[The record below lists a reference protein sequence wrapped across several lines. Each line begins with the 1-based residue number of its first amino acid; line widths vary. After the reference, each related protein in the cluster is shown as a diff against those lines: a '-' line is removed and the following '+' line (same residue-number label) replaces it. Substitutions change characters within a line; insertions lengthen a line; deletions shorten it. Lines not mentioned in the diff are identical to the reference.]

1 MNWPADSSGA
11 TIALEGPLAAGSLRA
26 LASHG
31 PLQHLSIHDRAV
43 FGLRQARELTSLPG
57 IERLRLFCPVTR
69 AAASVLLEVPGLRVL
84 ELFELRAG
92 GKLSGFDIPRSLE
105 RAHWSWYAL
114 QPGDFEAIAQSLTLR
129 AIGTGD
135 AVITP
140 AAFDALLAM
149 PRLDW
154 LSLESSGID
163 DALASRLRTGTA
175 LRSLFLAVNPLTRA
189 GLRHIVR
196 LESLRELDLWK
207 TAITLDDLDLLQA
220 LPQLEYLSI
229 GSGDPEDAT
238 RRYDPDRLLPRLAR
252 LPSLQRL
259 ELDGIVLNE
268 TQRAAYAAR
277 FAELKLVER

>member
-1 MNWPADSSGA
+1 M
-11 TIALEGPLAAGSLRA
+11 
-26 LASHG
+26 
-31 PLQHLSIHDRAV
+31 
-43 FGLRQARELTSLPG
+43 PG
-57 IERLRLFCPVTR
+57 IGHLRLFCPVTR
-69 AAASVLLEVPGLRVL
+69 AAASLVLEVPGLRVL

-105 RAHWSWYAL
+105 RAHWSWYAS
-114 QPGDFEAIAQSLTLR
+114 QHGDFEAIAQSLTLR

-163 DALASRLRTGTA
+163 DALASRLRAGTA

-196 LESLRELDLWK
+196 LESLREMDLWK
-207 TAITLDDLDLLQA
+207 TGITLDDLDLLQA
-220 LPQLEYLSI
+220 LP
-229 GSGDPEDAT
+229 AT
-238 RRYDPDRLLPRLAR
+238 RIPVHWRRRSRRRDPPLRPGS
-252 LPSLQRL
+252 P
-259 ELDGIVLNE
+259 
-268 TQRAAYAAR
+268 AAAAR
-277 FAELKLVER
+277 ATAVAAAAGARRNCFE

>member
-1 MNWPADSSGA
+1 MNSPADHTGA
-11 TIALEGPLAAGSLRA
+11 TIRLEGPLTSGCLSA
-26 LASHG
+26 LASRG
-31 PLQHLSIHDRAV
+31 PLQSLSIDDRAV
-43 FGLRQARELTSLPG
+43 FGLRQARELLSLPG
-57 IERLRLFCPVTR
+57 IEHLRLFCPVTR
-69 AAASVLLEVPGLRVL
+69 AAASLVLEVPGLRVL
-84 ELFELRAG
+84 EVFELRAG
-92 GKLSGFDIPRSLE
+92 GSLSGFHIPRSLE
-105 RAHWSWYAL
+105 RIHWSWHAL
-114 QPGDFEAIAQSLTLR
+114 HPGDFEAIARSLTLR

-163 DALASRLRTGTA
+163 DALASRLRTGTS
-175 LRSLFLAVNPLTRA
+175 LRSLFLAINPLTRA

-229 GSGDPEDAT
+229 GCGEPEDAT
-238 RRYDPDRLLPRLAR
+238 RRYDPDRLLPLLAR